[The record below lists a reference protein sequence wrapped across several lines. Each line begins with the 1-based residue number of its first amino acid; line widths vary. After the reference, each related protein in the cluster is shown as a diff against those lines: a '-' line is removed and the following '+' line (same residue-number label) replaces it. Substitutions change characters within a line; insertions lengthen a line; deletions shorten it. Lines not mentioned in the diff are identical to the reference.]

1 MNKLNFLIKQRL
13 LLLVLFILIPVI
25 SGAAETKQ
33 IKTMAIIPFETNS
46 QNDLSYITS
55 GILNMLHSRLSWKDN
70 VQLVKKN
77 NVTKTLSGIKQPFQS
92 RAIIKLGEKTNA
104 DYVITGIITEFSGAY
119 SIDTKVYDLNKKLFL
134 TFYGQSKTIDKII
147 SRVDIVAAKINK
159 KIFNRT
165 TVSYEKFKKEK
176 IITEE
181 ELKRMNPERMMP
193 IHQTGDKAK
202 PWWKIW

>member
-77 NVTKTLSGIKQPFQS
+77 NVTKTLLGMKQPFQN
-92 RAIIKLGEKTNA
+92 RAIVKLGEKTNA